1 MGAFGIRRP
10 LRFLRHK
17 LDLSEEQVQVLAAV
31 LDDLKTERA
40 QAEVDRRR
48 AQKLVAEALAA
59 DTFDDQ
65 KAAEATKLRTAAAE
79 RVQTVTAEGL
89 KALHAVLDEGQR
101 QRMAMLMRAG
111 PPLM

>member
-10 LRFLRHK
+10 LRFLSHK

-40 QAEVDRRR
+40 QADVDRRR
-48 AQKLVAEALAA
+48 AQKLVAEALSGDA
-59 DTFDDQ
+59 FDDA
-65 KAAEATKLRTAAAE
+65 KAAEATKLCADAAE
-79 RVQTVTAEGL
+79 RVQKVTAEGL

-101 QRMAMLMRAG
+101 QRLAMFLRAG